1 MKSISIHPR
10 VRMHGRAGSGVCVVV
25 CLFGGWCLFF
35 GHGGGDGGGGVSST
49 LTFVSCLFVLE

>member
-1 MKSISIHPR
+1 
-10 VRMHGRAGSGVCVVV
+10 VCVVV

-35 GHGGGDGGGGVSST
+35 GHGGGDGGGGLGVSST

>member
-10 VRMHGRAGSGVCVVV
+10 VRVHGRAGSGVCVVV

-35 GHGGGDGGGGVSST
+35 GQGSGGGLGVSST